1 MPRARSSSHRAHLI
15 LITGAD
21 LGTTGQVCEAWPVG
35 PLKSAP
41 LLHRTVPRLPRRP
54 PHLVFSEKCGVISL
68 TPSAGEDRLISCPQH
83 IRAVGRSRCLWSNH
97 ICHMIWG
104 FAALYP
110 LGLTFGQSSR
120 VVNRCVFGYLHIRCL
135 PRTLE
140 MDYTDKYRERQHT
153 VRSYCDR
160 LCRIC
165 RSTGKRRFR
174 LPTSL
179 PSHPE
184 RTHVWP
190 DSLPSRR
197 HRL

>member
-1 MPRARSSSHRAHLI
+1 MPRARSSSHRTHLI

-97 ICHMIWG
+97 ICHHD
-104 FAALYP
+104 
-110 LGLTFGQSSR
+110 LGVRCAVSLGTYFWTVVARGEQMRIRVSSYTMSSWNTRNGLHGQVSGMTTYSKI
-120 VVNRCVFGYLHIRCL
+120 VL
-135 PRTLE
+135 
-140 MDYTDKYRERQHT
+140 
-153 VRSYCDR
+153 
-160 LCRIC
+160 
-165 RSTGKRRFR
+165 
-174 LPTSL
+174 
-179 PSHPE
+179 
-184 RTHVWP
+184 
-190 DSLPSRR
+190 
-197 HRL
+197 